1 MTNNIKLSR
10 FAPHHCCCAGT
21 CQVTL
26 EASRPISY
34 SLKGLPNGR
43 KLWRSKSFA
52 NLQLWIFGEKYFGE
66 SVIIFTILIKAYYVY
81 YSAAASRVPFVP
93 SDFCDLAKMATV
105 GFSVECMIRGY
116 HEYKSIWENPSIG
129 ETLICEREIGNCH
142 DTHAVAI
149 KKTIEGD
156 IKTVGHV
163 PRKISAIC
171 SIFMNR

>member
-1 MTNNIKLSR
+1 MVFHVVDSVN
-10 FAPHHCCCAGT
+10 
-21 CQVTL
+21 QVPY
-26 EASRPISY
+26 R
-34 SLKGLPNGR
+34 R

-66 SVIIFTILIKAYYVY
+66 SVIIFTILIKAHYVY

-105 GFSVECMIRGY
+105 GFSVDCMICGY

-129 ETLICEREIGNCH
+129 ETLICEREIGNCY

-171 SIFMNR
+171 STFMNR

>member
-1 MTNNIKLSR
+1 MAVHAVYCTRGNYGI
-10 FAPHHCCCAGT
+10 P
-21 CQVTL
+21 
-26 EASRPISY
+26 Y
-34 SLKGLPNGR
+34 GR

-52 NLQLWIFGEKYFGE
+52 NLQLWILGEKYFGE
-66 SVIIFTILIKAYYVY
+66 SIIIFTILIKAHKVY
-81 YSAAASRVPFVP
+81 YSAAASRVPFVS

-142 DTHAVAI
+142 DTHAVAV

-163 PRKISAIC
+163 TRKISAIC
-171 SIFMNR
+171 SIIMNR